1 VWSLGISLVEIA
13 VGRYPYKYDN
23 MFAQLKAIIDDE
35 PPSLPSDTFSAEAID
50 FVNSCLQKD
59 PLKRPTYALLLEHP
73 FIKKYEDI
81 DVDMAKW
88 AQEAFDTR
96 KN

>member
-1 VWSLGISLVEIA
+1 
-13 VGRYPYKYDN
+13 

-35 PPSLPSDTFSAEAID
+35 PPTLPADQFSEEAID

-59 PLKRPTYALLLEHP
+59 PLKRPTYADLLEHP
-73 FIKKYEDI
+73 FIKKYEDV

-88 AQEAFDTR
+88 AHGAFETR
-96 KN
+96 KP

>member
-1 VWSLGISLVEIA
+1 
-13 VGRYPYKYDN
+13 

-35 PPSLPSDTFSAEAID
+35 PPTLPIDQFSEEAID

-59 PLKRPTYALLLEHP
+59 PLKRPTYADLLEHP
-73 FIKKYEDI
+73 FIKKYEDV

-88 AQEAFDTR
+88 AHEAFETR
-96 KN
+96 KP

>member
-1 VWSLGISLVEIA
+1 
-13 VGRYPYKYDN
+13 

-35 PPSLPSDTFSAEAID
+35 PPSLPSDIFSPEAVD
-50 FVNSCLQKD
+50 FVNSCLQKE
-59 PLKRPTYALLLEHP
+59 PLKRPAYADLLEHP
-73 FIKKYEDI
+73 FIKKYENV

-88 AQEAFDTR
+88 ATEAFEAR